1 MQALIFMKLSFK
13 AILLKTGMP
22 AVMVYIFHVLLGGFL
37 WKDYSHLQQPIS
49 DLTSSGAPNRD
60 LLLFITNIYGIL
72 ALIFAL
78 SFTLIESRKN
88 HRLVFWG
95 GISFILM
102 HIVSLS
108 YGFFPQDLP
117 GAETTFEGTMHLFVT
132 ALIVPFTIL
141 SPLLIG
147 LGFWKNKEI
156 RTLGIFS
163 VVCGVLIFILGGLS
177 GLFYANHLAYFGL
190 VERLNIGTLQIWTFI
205 LSYRVSKTAQ

>member
-1 MQALIFMKLSFK
+1 MKQSFK
-13 AILLKTGMP
+13 AIILKTGML
-22 AVMVYIFHVLLGGFL
+22 AVMVYILHVLLGGFL

-49 DLTSSGAPNRD
+49 DLTSSGAPNKD
-60 LLLFITNIYGIL
+60 LLLLITNIYGVL

-78 SFTLIESRKN
+78 SFTLIVSQKN
-88 HRLVFWG
+88 HRFVFGGGVSLV
-95 GISFILM
+95 LM

-117 GAETTFEGTMHLFVT
+117 GAETTFKGTMHLVVT
-132 ALIVPFTIL
+132 GLIVPFTIL

-147 LGFWKNKEI
+147 FGFRKNKER

-163 VVCGVLIFILGGLS
+163 VVCGVLIFILGGLT

-190 VERLNIGTLQIWTFI
+190 VERLNIGTLQVWMFI
-205 LSYRVSKTAQ
+205 LSYRVSKTA